1 MQEYDVIVIGGGSA
15 GLAAAIE
22 AYKNGC
28 EKVLILEREKELGGI
43 LLQCIH
49 NGFGLHL
56 FHEELAGPSY
66 AERYLMLLK
75 ETKIETKTDTMVIH
89 LSKDKILEYVNPK
102 EGYVKVKGK
111 AIVLAMG
118 CRERTRG
125 AISIPGSRPSGIWT
139 AGTAQRYLNMEGYM
153 VGKRVFILG
162 SGDIGLIMARRMTLE
177 GATVVGVAEIMPYS
191 NGLPRNMKQCLEDFH
206 IPLYLSHTIT
216 NLYGKDRL
224 SGVQISQVD
233 ERLQAIKGTE
243 KEFDAD
249 TLLLSV
255 GLIPENALS
264 LEAGILLNNRT
275 KGPLVTQSYETTVPG
290 IFACGNVLHVH
301 DLVDFVSEE
310 GKKAGYFAAKYC
322 IENHESKDETIQEP
336 ITVEAAKGIIYVI
349 PNQLYV
355 DKLLEKQDFL
365 FRVNTPLQEATIIIE
380 KDGMLLKTIK
390 KKHLAPSEMEKVTLK
405 KEELE
410 GIRGRLSFRIFA
422 KGETV

>member
-1 MQEYDVIVIGGGSA
+1 MREYDVIVIGGGSA
-15 GLAAAIE
+15 GLAAALE
-22 AYKNGC
+22 AYHNECK
-28 EKVLILEREKELGGI
+28 EILILEREKELGGI

-49 NGFGLHL
+49 NGFGLHM
-56 FHEELAGPSY
+56 FQEELAGPSY
-66 AERYLMLLK
+66 AERFLMMLK
-75 ETKIETKTDTMVIH
+75 ETAIQTKTDTMVIH
-89 LSKDKILEYVNPK
+89 LSKERVVEYVNPT

-153 VGKRVFILG
+153 VGKKVFILG

-191 NGLPRNMKQCLEDFH
+191 NGLPRNMKQCLEDFQ
-206 IPLYLSHTIT
+206 IPLYLSHTIS

-224 SGVQISQVD
+224 TGLQISQVD
-233 ERLQAIKGTE
+233 QKLQIIKGTE
-243 KEFDAD
+243 KEFDVD

-264 LEAGILLNNRT
+264 QEAGVQLSNRT
-275 KGPLVTQSYETTVPG
+275 KGPVVNESYETSTPG

-310 GKKAGYFAAKYC
+310 GKKAGYFAAQYVNGNYESS
-322 IENHESKDETIQEP
+322 ENSSAQTVN
-336 ITVEAAKGIIYVI
+336 VEAAKGIIYVI
-349 PNQLYV
+349 PNQLHIN
-355 DKLLEKQDFL
+355 KLPEKQDFL
-365 FRVNTPLQEATIIIE
+365 FRVNTPGRDGMIVIE
-380 KDGMLLKTIK
+380 KDGKILKTIP
-390 KKHLAPSEMEKVTLK
+390 KKHLAPSEMEKVTLRK
-405 KEELE
+405 QDLE
-410 GIRGRLSFRIFA
+410 GIENRLSFRVAA
-422 KGETV
+422 KGENE